1 MFLVAGIVLFIVL
14 PYPWDV
20 VALAVCLVLFIVELV
35 FWWRRV
41 RGLPK
46 GVGAENLIGAEAT
59 VISPCRPR
67 GEVSVGGERWQ
78 ADCAAGADQ
87 DEVVTVVGRK
97 RLVLIVE
104 AAAPDR

>member
-1 MFLVAGIVLFIVL
+1 MFLAAAIVLLLVL
-14 PYPWDV
+14 PSPWDV
-20 VALAVCLVLFIVELV
+20 VALAVCLVLGIIEILFG
-35 FWWRRV
+35 WRRV

-59 VISPCRPR
+59 VISPCHPR

-104 AAAPDR
+104 AAAPHR